1 MVRTVRAHLHLSL
14 AARLGRVLG
23 APLSLYPGAGSA
35 RWRGLCALAR
45 TRGPLRVV
53 RGPVAVGLWVPGIVL
68 GKGTRPP
75 LVLSGQPLG
84 SLRRE
89 YPLWHLDLANS
100 QPADRLV
107 PIPVPGA
114 RRPVLVAVPEAVAA
128 VEPEDAPALRMRP
141 GCCTRR
147 GGVMRQPDVC
157 RHTARATRGGRRTT
171 SVRTTGL
178 PACAVFRRPPTSE
191 PGAWAHRDR
200 CRRRSVAGA
209 WSPTRRRSSGPA
221 GDGDRDE
228 RRAHE
233 RRTAPRSKRTGTS
246 SWAKPQEAA
255 SRSGRQRFHCTVCR
269 KRVPSMWS

>member
-1 MVRTVRAHLHLSL
+1 MSRRVVEEAERGRGALTVRALDALLGACDRTLAVEPRAATGPEDPDMVRTVRAHLHLSL

-128 VEPEDAPALRMRP
+128 VEPEDAPALRIAARLLHEEGRRDAAARRVPPHREGDPWREADYLRQNYRAAGLRGLPSATDFRAWRLGAP
-141 GCCTRR
+141 GSMSQEIGRR
-147 GGVMRQPDVC
+147 GLV
-157 RHTARATRGGRRTT
+157 AY
-171 SVRTTGL
+171 
-178 PACAVFRRPPTSE
+178 PPSLE
-191 PGAWAHRDR
+191 W
-200 CRRRSVAGA
+200 
-209 WSPTRRRSSGPA
+209 
-221 GDGDRDE
+221 
-228 RRAHE
+228 
-233 RRTAPRSKRTGTS
+233 S
-246 SWAKPQEAA
+246 SW
-255 SRSGRQRFHCTVCR
+255 G
-269 KRVPSMWS
+269 W